1 MKFICIGRNY
11 RDHALE
17 LNNQVPS
24 EPVIFMKPD
33 TALLRGNSP
42 FYIPQFSNEVHQ
54 EVEIL
59 VRICKVGRSIE
70 ERFAHRYYDEIGI
83 GIDFT
88 ARDLQDEL
96 KKKGLPWEK
105 AKAFDSSAYVSE
117 FFPRSKY
124 GDLANLNFGLKING
138 ETKQSGNTSEMI
150 FTIDQIISYVSRFFT
165 LKIGDIIFTGTPAG
179 VGRVN
184 ANDVLELF
192 IEEESMAIC
201 KIK

>member
-33 TALLRGNSP
+33 TALLRGNTP
-42 FYIPQFSNEVHQ
+42 FYIPQFSNEVHH

-105 AKAFDSSAYVSE
+105 AKAFDNSAYISE
-117 FFPRSKY
+117 FLPKSNY
-124 GDLANLNFGLKING
+124 GDLSNLNFGLKIN
-138 ETKQSGNTSEMI
+138 EVIRQKGNTSDMI

-179 VGRVN
+179 VGRVYSG
-184 ANDVLELF
+184 DILELF

>member
-33 TALLRGNSP
+33 TALLRGNTP
-42 FYIPQFSNEVHQ
+42 FYIPQFSNEVHH

>member
-42 FYIPQFSNEVHQ
+42 FYIPQFSNEVHH

>member
-42 FYIPQFSNEVHQ
+42 FYIPQFSNEVHH

-117 FFPRSKY
+117 FFPKSKY
-124 GDLANLNFGLKING
+124 CDLAKLNFGLKING

>member
-42 FYIPQFSNEVHQ
+42 CYIPQFSNEVHH

-117 FFPRSKY
+117 FFPKSKY
-124 GDLANLNFGLKING
+124 CDLANLNFGLKING

>member
-1 MKFICIGRNY
+1 MKFICVGRNY

-17 LNNQVPS
+17 LNNQVPT

-33 TALLRGNSP
+33 TALLRGSSP
-42 FYIPQFSNEVHQ
+42 FFIPQFSNEIHH

-59 VRICKVGRSIE
+59 VRICKVGRSLE
-70 ERFAHRYYDEIGI
+70 ERFAHRYYDEVGI

-105 AKAFDSSAYVSE
+105 SKAFDHSAYVSE
-117 FFPRSKY
+117 FFPKSKY
-124 GDLANLNFGLKING
+124 NDLNNLNFGLQING
-138 ETKQSGNTSEMI
+138 EIKQTGNTSDML
-150 FTIDQIISYVSRFFT
+150 FTIDSIIAYVSRFFT
-165 LKIGDIIFTGTPAG
+165 LKIGDVIFTGTPAG
-179 VGRVN
+179 VGKVN
-184 ANDVLELF
+184 ANDVLDLF
-192 IEEESMAIC
+192 IENERIATC

>member
-42 FYIPQFSNEVHQ
+42 FYIPQFSNEVHH

-117 FFPRSKY
+117 FFPKSNY
-124 GDLANLNFGLKING
+124 GDLSNLNFGLKING

>member
-42 FYIPQFSNEVHQ
+42 FYIPQFSNEVHH

-117 FFPRSKY
+117 FFPKSKY
-124 GDLANLNFGLKING
+124 CDLANLNFGLKING